1 MKMSFFYKK
10 CKKICEDWK
19 FLVVLHP
26 MKPAKVYNHY
36 IWIINTLRA
45 YGGLTL
51 AELSEKWQ
59 EDKVTDGNGLPASDP
74 FWTDPLEDTTQ
85 EKAWYGKP
93 FPKDH
98 IW

>member
-1 MKMSFFYKK
+1 MTIFHKK
-10 CKKICEDWK
+10 CKKIWMNLK

-59 EDKVTDGNGLPASDP
+59 EDKMTDGNGLPRATFNRNLNKSVC
-74 FWTDPLEDTTQ
+74 L
-85 EKAWYGKP
+85 
-93 FPKDH
+93 H
-98 IW
+98 NL